1 MITPRRDK
9 ERLLVQRRRQVVRR
23 SFDPQNRADP
33 LADGFGTLVALDEIR
48 LPPGAG
54 IAALPLRA
62 ADVFT
67 YVIEGALAQ
76 EDSTGRSGVIQ
87 AGEFQRMST
96 GRKIRYSER
105 NGSQADW
112 AHIVQLWLR
121 PRVPDGHHPLE
132 QQRFSSALRRGLLC
146 LVASGD
152 GRSGS
157 LSLHQDAFIYS
168 AILDPGQHVVHELWP
183 ERSAWVQVLRGEAR
197 IGDLVLVSGDG
208 IGVTAELSVSITAM
222 DGDET
227 EILLLDLPPTAQA
240 LSSVMHHA

>member
-1 MITPRRDK
+1 MITLRRDK
-9 ERLLVQRRRQVVRR
+9 ERLQVQRKKQIVRR
-23 SFDPQNRADP
+23 SFDPQDRADP

-54 IAALPLRA
+54 IAPLPLRE

-67 YVIEGALAQ
+67 YVLEGALAQ

-96 GRKIRYSER
+96 GRRVRYSER
-105 NGSQADW
+105 NGSQTDW
-112 AHIVQLWLR
+112 AHVVQLWLR
-121 PRVPDGHHPLE
+121 PRVQDGHHPLE
-132 QQRFSSALRRGLLC
+132 QRRFSSALRRGLLC

-157 LSLHQDAFIYS
+157 LSLHQDALIYS
-168 AILDPGQHVVHELWP
+168 AILDPGQHVVHALGP
-183 ERSAWVQVLRGEAR
+183 DRSAWVQVLRGEAR
-197 IGDLVLVSGDG
+197 IDDLVLVSGDG
-208 IGVTAELSVSITAM
+208 IGVTAELAVSLTAM

-227 EILLLDLPPTAQA
+227 EILLLDLPQMAQT
-240 LSSVMHHA
+240 LSSEVLHA